1 MDQKTGQLYRLEL
14 DWTEI
19 FALDDLL
26 DLTEELEP
34 EVFHGFDMEAIE
46 RIQKQVHQKM
56 AKITRDDD
64 LRLRFKDMP

>member
-1 MDQKTGQLYRLEL
+1 MDQTKGQLYRLEL

-34 EVFHGFDMEAIE
+34 DVFHGFDMEAIE

-64 LRLRFKDMP
+64 LRFKDMP

>member
-1 MDQKTGQLYRLEL
+1 MDQKRGQLYRLEL
-14 DWTEI
+14 DWIEI

-34 EVFHGFDMEAIE
+34 DVFHGFDMEAIE

-56 AKITRDDD
+56 ERITRDD
-64 LRLRFKDMP
+64 LQFPDMP

>member
-1 MDQKTGQLYRLEL
+1 MDQTKGQLYRLEL

-34 EVFHGFDMEAIE
+34 DVFHGFDMEAIE
-46 RIQKQVHQKM
+46 RIQNQVHQKM

-64 LRLRFKDMP
+64 LRFKDMP

>member
-1 MDQKTGQLYRLEL
+1 MDQTKGQLYRLEL

>member
-19 FALDDLL
+19 FALDDRL

-34 EVFHGFDMEAIE
+34 DVFHGFDMEAIE

-64 LRLRFKDMP
+64 LRFKDMP

>member
-1 MDQKTGQLYRLEL
+1 MDQTKGQLYRLEL

-26 DLTEELEP
+26 DLKEELEP
-34 EVFHGFDMEAIE
+34 DVFHGFDMEAIE

-64 LRLRFKDMP
+64 LRFKDMP

>member
-34 EVFHGFDMEAIE
+34 EVFHGFDMDAIE

-56 AKITRDDD
+56 GKITKDDH
-64 LRLRFKDMP
+64 LRFQAMP

>member
-1 MDQKTGQLYRLEL
+1 MDQTKGQLYRLEL

-64 LRLRFKDMP
+64 LRFKEMP

>member
-1 MDQKTGQLYRLEL
+1 MDQTKGQLYRLEL

-56 AKITRDDD
+56 AKITRNDD
-64 LRLRFKDMP
+64 LQF

>member
-1 MDQKTGQLYRLEL
+1 MDQTKGQLYRLEL

-46 RIQKQVHQKM
+46 RIQNQVHQKM

-64 LRLRFKDMP
+64 LRFKDMP

>member
-1 MDQKTGQLYRLEL
+1 MDQTKGQLYRLEL

-64 LRLRFKDMP
+64 LQFKDMP

>member
-1 MDQKTGQLYRLEL
+1 MDQTKGQLYRLEL

-64 LRLRFKDMP
+64 LRFKDMP

>member
-1 MDQKTGQLYRLEL
+1 MDQTKGQLYRLEL

-64 LRLRFKDMP
+64 LLRFKDMP

>member
-1 MDQKTGQLYRLEL
+1 MDQKTGQLYRLKL

-64 LRLRFKDMP
+64 LRFKDMP

>member
-1 MDQKTGQLYRLEL
+1 MDQTKGQLYRLEL

-34 EVFHGFDMEAIE
+34 DVFHGFDMEAIE

-56 AKITRDDD
+56 AKITRNDD
-64 LRLRFKDMP
+64 LQF